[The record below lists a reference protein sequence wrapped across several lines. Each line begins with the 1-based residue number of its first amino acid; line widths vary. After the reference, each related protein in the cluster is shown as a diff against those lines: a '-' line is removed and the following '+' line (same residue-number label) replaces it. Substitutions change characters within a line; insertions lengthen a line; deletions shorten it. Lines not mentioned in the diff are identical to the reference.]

1 MTLTTAGTQM
11 PASVSSQ
18 MAWEAFDTVFS
29 QTNFRLQIAAF
40 DPIGLTVEHD
50 AAFGLCLAGSDA
62 WEPSEKAKNWI
73 SNRVLELAA
82 AINKTSV
89 RRLCLQVPRPG
100 DEPAIDAFLT
110 GLKRRL
116 KDDLRIEI
124 SRHYD
129 VCLEQWE
136 EDVMAFVYGDD
147 HNPHDRLRLFNHC
160 GLDQLVSVDAGRRGL
175 KWIFG
180 RTHFHLK
187 GTGPDLVLHPD
198 YKFDVVRSQRG
209 SISESTRAR
218 SLVAR
223 AVQVI
228 VDEGVR
234 RAKADKVFAPVTR
247 ASIKADLERVFEKD
261 GPLGLIHL
269 VLATDR
275 RRYCI
280 APPPWQNARA
290 IALLERQDPWL
301 FEPAAGAAMS

>member
-1 MTLTTAGTQM
+1 MTAMIGTATL
-11 PASVSSQ
+11 PAKVCSRR
-18 MAWEAFDTVFS
+18 AWEAFEHLFT
-29 QTNFRLQIAAF
+29 QTSFRLQIAAF
-40 DPIGLTVEHD
+40 DPISLTVEHD
-50 AAFGLCLAGSDA
+50 AEFGLCLSGSDA
-62 WEPSEKAKNWI
+62 WEPSEKAKSWI
-73 SNRVLELAA
+73 SNRVLEMAA
-82 AINKTSV
+82 EVDKTSI

-100 DEPAIDAFLT
+100 DEPAIEAFLT
-110 GLKRRL
+110 GLQRRL

-129 VCLEQWE
+129 VSLEQWE
-136 EDVMAFVYGDD
+136 EDAMAFVYGDD
-147 HNPHDRLRLFNHC
+147 DNPHDRLRLFNHC

-180 RTHFHLK
+180 RTHWWLS
-187 GTGPDLVLHPD
+187 GTGADMVLNAD

-209 SISESTRAR
+209 SIDETIRAR

-234 RAKADKVFAPVTR
+234 RAKADKVFAQVTR

-261 GPLGLIHL
+261 GPWGIVHL

-275 RRYCI
+275 RRYHI

-290 IALLERQDPWL
+290 TALLERQDPWL
-301 FEPAAGAAMS
+301 FEPAVG

>member
-1 MTLTTAGTQM
+1 MTPTTAGTPM

-18 MAWEAFDTVFS
+18 LAWIAFEEIFT

-50 AAFGLCLAGSDA
+50 AAFGLCLSGSDA
-62 WEPSEKAKNWI
+62 WEPSEQARGWI
-73 SNRVLELAA
+73 ANRILELAA
-82 AINKTSV
+82 AINRTSI
-89 RRLCLQVPRPG
+89 RRLGLQVPREG
-100 DEPAIDAFLT
+100 DERAIGDFLT
-110 GLKRRL
+110 GLQRRL

-124 SRHYD
+124 SRHFD
-129 VCLEQWE
+129 TSLEQWT
-136 EDVMAFVYGDD
+136 EDAMAFAYGEE
-147 HNPHDRLRLFNHC
+147 NPHDRLKLFSYA
-160 GLDQLVSVDAGRRGL
+160 GLDQLVSVDAGRMAL

-180 RTHFHLK
+180 RTHFHLT
-187 GTGPDLVLHPD
+187 GTGADLVLNPD

-209 SISESTRAR
+209 SISESIRAR

-234 RAKADKVFAPVTR
+234 RAMADKVFAPVTR
-247 ASIKADLERVFEKD
+247 ASIKADLERGFEKD
-261 GPLGLIHL
+261 GPWGIIHL

-275 RRYCI
+275 RRYHI

-290 IALLERQDPWL
+290 TALLERQDPWL
-301 FEPAAGAAMS
+301 FEPALG

>member
-1 MTLTTAGTQM
+1 
-11 PASVSSQ
+11 
-18 MAWEAFDTVFS
+18 MAWGAFEHLFT
-29 QTNFRLQIAAF
+29 QTNFRLQIATW
-40 DPIGLTVEHD
+40 DPISLTVEHD

-62 WEPSEKAKNWI
+62 WEPSEKAKGWI
-73 SNRVLELAA
+73 ANRVLALAA

-100 DEPAIDAFLT
+100 DEPAIEAFLT
-110 GLKRRL
+110 GLQRRL

-129 VCLEQWE
+129 RSLEQWT
-136 EDVMAFVYGDD
+136 EDAMAFAYVDD
-147 HNPHDRLRLFNHC
+147 ENPHDRLRLFNYA
-160 GLDQLVSVDAGRRGL
+160 GLDQLVSVDAGRMAL

-180 RTHFHLK
+180 RTHFHLT
-187 GTGPDLVLHPD
+187 GTGAGLVLHAD

-209 SISESTRAR
+209 SIDETIRAR

-247 ASIKADLERVFEKD
+247 ASIKADLTRVFEKD

-275 RRYCI
+275 RRYHI
-280 APPPWQNARA
+280 AQPPWQNARA
-290 IALLERQDPWL
+290 TALLERQDPWL
-301 FEPAAGAAMS
+301 FEPASGAAMS